1 MDLSAE
7 SPDVSSRM
15 DGMSFS
21 VARVVGQ
28 GENGR
33 AAMGLSKTS
42 SSEPGTIS
50 NGVDSPIP
58 VI

>member
-7 SPDVSSRM
+7 SPDLSSRM

-21 VARVVGQ
+21 VARILVH

-33 AAMGLSKTS
+33 APMGLSKTS
-42 SSEPGTIS
+42 SSDQGTIS